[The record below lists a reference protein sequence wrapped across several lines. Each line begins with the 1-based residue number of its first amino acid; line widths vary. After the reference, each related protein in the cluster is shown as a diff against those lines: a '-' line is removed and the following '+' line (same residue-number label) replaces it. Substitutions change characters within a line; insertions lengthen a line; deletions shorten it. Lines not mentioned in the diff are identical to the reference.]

1 MSEEGLR
8 SDVNSLD
15 VLISLAHLYIENGL
29 IDEAKELLKTA
40 IRENKEE
47 IKPYSMLSKIYIDQ
61 GEENEAVKLL
71 KTAIEINPE
80 NKEIK
85 KMLNSLKIEEEKEK
99 KEEKKKKKEDL
110 KKKDK
115 ITKVKLGDS
124 LNEVLEG
131 LLKIKGIVG
140 VLVVD
145 DIGALIDAKIELP
158 MEPESTGAIISSI
171 YDKIRFSSEDLELGS
186 IIKVFFELPGGDII
200 VLGSKS
206 LRFVVLT
213 TKNVLISGMENLLTE
228 AFSKTIE
235 ILGVE

>member
-1 MSEEGLR
+1 LNEEGLR

-40 IRENKEE
+40 IKENKGEV
-47 IKPYSMLSKIYIDQ
+47 KPYSILGKIYIDQ
-61 GEENEAVKLL
+61 GEKNEAVKILE
-71 KTAIEINPE
+71 TAIGISPE

-85 KMLNSLKIEEEKEK
+85 KMLKSLKVEEVKGEVEKKAEK
-99 KEEKKKKKEDL
+99 KEIKKNE
-110 KKKDK
+110 K
-115 ITKVKLGDS
+115 ITKVGLGDS
-124 LNEVLEG
+124 LGQVLEG

-145 DIGALIDAKIELP
+145 DIGALIEAELELP

-171 YDKIRFSSEDLELGS
+171 YDKVRFSSEDLKLGAIS
-186 IIKVFFELPGGDII
+186 RVFFELPGGDII
-200 VLGSKS
+200 VLGSRS
-206 LRFVVLT
+206 LRFIVLT
-213 TKNVLISGMENLLTE
+213 TKNVLIGGLEGFLTE